1 MARLLFVTGSLAPGG
16 AERQTITVMDRLAE
30 RGHECHAVS
39 IKSAGDL
46 GVPLRGAGTLRRL
59 GAVRYLDPRALADFA
74 SHLSRLRPSA
84 VVAANGY
91 ALMYGWL
98 ALRLS
103 RPRVPLMVT
112 YHSNRLL
119 GAKEQLQMALYR
131 LFFRTADC
139 SVFVCRRQRR
149 DWERRGVFSR
159 RNEVIYNGV
168 DTEAFRDRW
177 GKEGRRALRASLG
190 FSASDY
196 VIGLSA
202 LLRPEKN
209 PLQLVDAVA
218 ALRGSGIPAR
228 ALIIGDGEMRGAIR
242 DRASSLGVAGDIVIT
257 GQQQDVRPYVAAC
270 DAMVLCSFTEAF
282 SLAAIEA
289 MSLGRPVVHSD
300 VGGAPE
306 MIVPGR
312 NGFLFPVGDTN
323 ALVGKLAILADRAV
337 SARMGREARVHAE
350 AHFSERTM
358 VDRYEQLLLAICGAA
373 TPVHPEHVDRIKATH

>member
-1 MARLLFVTGSLAPGG
+1 
-16 AERQTITVMDRLAE
+16 
-30 RGHECHAVS
+30 
-39 IKSAGDL
+39 
-46 GVPLRGAGTLRRL
+46 
-59 GAVRYLDPRALADFA
+59 
-74 SHLSRLRPSA
+74 
-84 VVAANGY
+84 
-91 ALMYGWL
+91 
-98 ALRLS
+98 
-103 RPRVPLMVT
+103 
-112 YHSNRLL
+112 
-119 GAKEQLQMALYR
+119 
-131 LFFRTADC
+131 
-139 SVFVCRRQRR
+139 
-149 DWERRGVFSR
+149 
-159 RNEVIYNGV
+159 V

-257 GQQQDVRPYVAAC
+257 GLQQDVRPYVAAC

-312 NGFLFPVGDTN
+312 NGF
-323 ALVGKLAILADRAV
+323 
-337 SARMGREARVHAE
+337 
-350 AHFSERTM
+350 FSERTM